1 MTTVEDIA
9 TQLRDDA
16 ADVQL
21 LFAFN
26 SVGKTRLSVAYKNVT
41 KGADGSHAGIY
52 YNAYSEDLF
61 VWNNDIENGEA
72 NIRLAVLPSS
82 LSRLHADLT
91 ELDVHAKLK
100 PYRPSFDFRFAMH
113 SDAEKGIESI
123 SFFPAGTQPGDV
135 PPMKI
140 SRGEERV
147 FVWCFFLAMMEVEGW
162 ADKQSRHIFVDDPVS
177 SLDDHNIFVTA
188 MTLYDLI
195 EAHFGKRKIVITTH
209 HVGMFSILFDWLKK
223 GENSGKYKS
232 TTNTK
237 ILSGKHG
244 AVSLEAHNG
253 DVFLYHLRVL
263 QVLERAR
270 QENNVRAY
278 HFALLR
284 QLLESVA
291 SFLGVGR
298 ISFALERIGFED
310 GDEIGRI
317 VHALAHKNVYYFESD
332 LLVPDSL
339 RLFEEIYQKLNA
351 RYPFVT
357 HAGGAA

>member
-1 MTTVEDIA
+1 MTTVKDIA

-21 LFAFN
+21 LYAFN
-26 SVGKTRLSVAYKNVT
+26 SVGKTRLSVAYKNAT
-41 KGADGSHAGIY
+41 KGADGTHVGIY

-61 VWNNDIENGEA
+61 LWDNDIENDESR
-72 NIRLAVLPSS
+72 IRLTVLASS
-82 LSRLHADLT
+82 LSRLHADLNEVT
-91 ELDVHAKLK
+91 IHAKLK

-113 SDAEKGIESI
+113 PDAEMGIESI

-147 FVWCFFLAMMEVEGW
+147 FVWCFFLAMMEIEW
-162 ADKQSRHIFVDDPVS
+162 WTDRQPRHIFIDDPVS

-188 MTLYDLI
+188 STLYDLI
-195 EAHFGKRKIVITTH
+195 EKHCGERKIIIATH
-209 HVGMFSILFDWLKK
+209 HVGLFSILCDWLMK
-223 GENSGKYKS
+223 GEKSDKYKPK
-232 TTNTK
+232 TK
-237 ILSGKHG
+237 ASILSGKHG
-244 AVSLEAHNG
+244 EVSLETHRD

-270 QENNVRAY
+270 KEDDVRAY

-284 QLLESVA
+284 QLLESVS

-298 ISFALERIGFED
+298 IGYALKRIGFED
-310 GDEIGRI
+310 ADEIARI
-317 VHALAHKNVYYFESD
+317 VNALAHKNVYYFESD
-332 LLVPDSL
+332 RLVPDSL
-339 RLFEEIYQKLNA
+339 DLFEEIYQKLNTHYA
-351 RYPFVT
+351 FVI
-357 HAGGAA
+357 HSS